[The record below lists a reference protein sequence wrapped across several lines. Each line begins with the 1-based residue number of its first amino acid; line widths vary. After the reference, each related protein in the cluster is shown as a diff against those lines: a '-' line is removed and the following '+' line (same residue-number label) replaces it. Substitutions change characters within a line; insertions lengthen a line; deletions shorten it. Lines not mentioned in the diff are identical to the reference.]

1 MKIALDAMGGDYA
14 PEATVE
20 GAVLAKQLWGLE
32 TVLVGDTERIKPLLE
47 KAGTEM
53 DIVHADETIGFDE
66 DPAKAVRK
74 KKNASI
80 VVAAKLVASG
90 GADALVAAGS
100 TGAAMAASLLIYGRQ
115 KGIGRPAIAFP
126 MPTVQGMCLVLDGGA
141 NPGATAENLRDYGL
155 IGSIYMEKVM
165 GVDRPKV
172 GLLNIGEEEIKGTP
186 EVAEAYQLL
195 KNEKINFIGNIE
207 GKDITAGAA
216 DVVVCDGF
224 VGNIVLKYTEGLANG
239 LMSLIKDAMTAN
251 LKGKIGGLL
260 VKGNLKS
267 LKKKLDYEEYGGTP
281 LLGLK
286 KLTIISH
293 GRSSARAIANAIRV
307 ASEASSKNIIESI
320 DEALEK
326 RV

>member
-1 MKIALDAMGGDYA
+1 
-14 PEATVE
+14 
-20 GAVLAKQLWGLE
+20 
-32 TVLVGDTERIKPLLE
+32 
-47 KAGTEM
+47 
-53 DIVHADETIGFDE
+53 
-66 DPAKAVRK
+66 
-74 KKNASI
+74 
-80 VVAAKLVASG
+80 
-90 GADALVAAGS
+90 
-100 TGAAMAASLLIYGRQ
+100 
-115 KGIGRPAIAFP
+115 
-126 MPTVQGMCLVLDGGA
+126 
-141 NPGATAENLRDYGL
+141 
-155 IGSIYMEKVM
+155 MEKVM

-186 EVAEAYQLL
+186 EVVEAYQLL